1 MKKNKGFT
9 LIELAATILVMG
21 VIALIA
27 VKIIGGMI
35 RSAKEKAFLN
45 STYGYIKAANTYYE
59 DSYAENTFK
68 QVTIRYGNKKAS
80 SDILKVESQSYVPD
94 VGKLK
99 ISRGAKVAVAFY
111 DKGLSM
117 CAYKNNSTEKVS
129 LVHVDISS
137 ECTYNGKEK
146 VPEGEDITGL
156 CHNTLSY
163 EDTTNFQIQNI
174 EGLVCLSQQ
183 VDQGKTFEGKI
194 IKQATDLDIKSQ
206 GLYDDYTTD
215 FYGDINNNGEEEELY
230 TELTTEKGFDPIGQ
244 ADSKKFFGTYEG
256 YGYNIENI
264 YINRPD
270 EDYVGI
276 FAYSK
281 GTIRGINIYDVNIT
295 GHDYVG
301 GVAGKINSSTINE
314 IKITG
319 NITGNINIGGVTGY
333 NDYGNIIS
341 ILAKP
346 SITSVATSTS
356 QINVG
361 GIAGFSYY
369 ATAHGILFGGSIDY
383 VSGKSNVNYLSGGN
397 YGKNADGLYN
407 NITSNNNIGVQ
418 GYHYSYDSINTYEE
432 YLDTWIGGDNDSS
445 GYYFDYDDDNE
456 ILVKSTFKDP
466 ITFNLAGSGT
476 EEDPYLISSYQD
488 YKEATTKVKGLNEF
502 LITNDIDFSGK
513 NYYEFGSYINQFDGH
528 LNGDMHILTNMNIQ
542 GRNNVGLSGYIN
554 TGIIE
559 GLNIKN
565 SSISGNDYVGTINGF
580 SVSSD
585 IKGINIYNV
594 NIVGNDNTGGV
605 VGRANSCNIKEIKIT
620 GNITGNSNTGGIV
633 GYSDHTKNLSL
644 LINMNIESI
653 FNVGSAANLGG
664 VSGYS
669 YYSTIYGILNG
680 GSIKVTPNKS
690 CANYLSGGNY
700 SSGVEGLYIDS
711 FSISGPINAQGNR
724 YLYDTINTY
733 EEYLDTWIGGDNDSS
748 GYYFD
753 YDDDNEILVKS
764 TFKDPITF
772 NLAGSGTEEDPYL
785 ISSYQDYKEATTK
798 VKGLNEFLIT
808 NDIDFSGKNYYEFGS
823 YINQFDG
830 HLNGDMHILTNMN
843 IQGRNNVGLSGYIN
857 TGIIEGL
864 NIKNSSISGND
875 YVGTINGFSVS
886 SDIKGINIYNVN
898 IVGNDNT
905 GGVVGRA
912 NSCNIKEIKITG
924 NITGNSNT
932 GGIVGYSD
940 HTKNLSL
947 LINMNIESIFNV
959 GSAANLGGVSG
970 YSYYSTIYG
979 ILNGGSIKVT
989 PNKSCANYLSGG
1001 NHSSGV
1007 YGLYVENFGT
1017 SGSVGEQGT
1026 DFDVEYANSL
1036 EYLSGPLKTDK
1047 TEYIESPYTGDKN
1060 ETGYFFDYNDAENDI
1075 VVVKVYNPSNQ
1086 GTAAPKDPVPSGGVG
1101 TTSGY
1106 GSMASSF
1113 SYVPNPSASDAVVP
1127 T

>member
-690 CANYLSGGNY
+690 CANYLSGGN
-700 SSGVEGLYIDS
+700 
-711 FSISGPINAQGNR
+711 
-724 YLYDTINTY
+724 
-733 EEYLDTWIGGDNDSS
+733 
-748 GYYFD
+748 
-753 YDDDNEILVKS
+753 
-764 TFKDPITF
+764 
-772 NLAGSGTEEDPYL
+772 
-785 ISSYQDYKEATTK
+785 
-798 VKGLNEFLIT
+798 
-808 NDIDFSGKNYYEFGS
+808 
-823 YINQFDG
+823 
-830 HLNGDMHILTNMN
+830 
-843 IQGRNNVGLSGYIN
+843 
-857 TGIIEGL
+857 
-864 NIKNSSISGND
+864 
-875 YVGTINGFSVS
+875 
-886 SDIKGINIYNVN
+886 
-898 IVGNDNT
+898 
-905 GGVVGRA
+905 
-912 NSCNIKEIKITG
+912 
-924 NITGNSNT
+924 
-932 GGIVGYSD
+932 
-940 HTKNLSL
+940 
-947 LINMNIESIFNV
+947 
-959 GSAANLGGVSG
+959 
-970 YSYYSTIYG
+970 
-979 ILNGGSIKVT
+979 
-989 PNKSCANYLSGG
+989 
-1001 NHSSGV
+1001 HSSGV

-1127 T
+1127 TCTIDLMQILNNGFYTQITCTDNVEVESIRTLRDASPYTGTYDGTSYEKVGTTKRGSKSADGKTVTLRSRWTTANASGPYPVKGVCYYYSYSARDTSGNYSIYHTPSCYSF